1 MFSLGSPDPSG
12 VDVTGRRDWGASC
25 VRAGRGLKAEP
36 AQANKSADGLKPELL
51 FVEARRMKKAQ
62 VRGWWWWG
70 GFGFIWDVGGG
81 AWASIPVWSERSPW
95 KLMEAGGRELEAAA
109 SQLTPAA
116 VFRTSIRALFR
127 PTTSL

>member
-12 VDVTGRRDWGASC
+12 VDVTGRRDWGVSC

-36 AQANKSADGLKPELL
+36 AQANKSADGLKPEPL
-51 FVEARRMKKAQ
+51 FVEARRVKKSPSQRVA
-62 VRGWWWWG
+62 VGWWVVGGG

-95 KLMEAGGRELEAAA
+95 KLMEAGGRRAGGC
-109 SQLTPAA
+109 SQSADA
-116 VFRTSIRALFR
+116 CSCV
-127 PTTSL
+127 

>member
-12 VDVTGRRDWGASC
+12 VDVTGRRDWGVSC

-36 AQANKSADGLKPELL
+36 AQANKSADGLKPEPL
-51 FVEARRMKKAQ
+51 FVEARRMKKSPSQ
-62 VRGWWWWG
+62 RVG
-70 GFGFIWDVGGG
+70 GGVGFIWDIGGG

-95 KLMEAGGRELEAAA
+95 KLMEAGGRELGAAA

-116 VFRTSIRALFR
+116 VFRTSILALFR